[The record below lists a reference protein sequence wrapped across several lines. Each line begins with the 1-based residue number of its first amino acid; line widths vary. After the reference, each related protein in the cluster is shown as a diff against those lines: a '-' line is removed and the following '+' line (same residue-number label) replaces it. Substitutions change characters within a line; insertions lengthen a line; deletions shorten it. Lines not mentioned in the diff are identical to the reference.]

1 MSKTNMLDH
10 LTVQESYL
18 VATKTLSILGNLDC
32 SQMAEWPFEDLS
44 LNDLFFQIEKIYSN
58 VDLKKDFIEFCVS
71 EIKTKNSYLIV
82 EGFFRLLKLFESLER
97 YEDCVILKDIKDS
110 LLLDSG

>member
-10 LTVQESYL
+10 LTMQESNL
-18 VATKTLSILGNLDC
+18 VVTKTLRVLGKLEC

-44 LNDLFFQIEKIYSN
+44 LNDFFFQIQKIYSN
-58 VDLKKDFIEFCVS
+58 VNLRKDFIEFCVS
-71 EIKTKNSYLIV
+71 EIKTKNSYLIIK
-82 EGFFRLLKLFESLER
+82 GFFRLLKLCESLER

-110 LLLDSG
+110 VLLDVG